1 MLYRTYARIYQTAF
15 KGVSYL
21 LPWSTPTLLQGRDAS
36 KALPELIQKNKH
48 KSLIVVTDKVL
59 MDLKL
64 VNNLLDGLEVQGIP
78 YCIYS
83 DTVANPTIDNV
94 NDAFD
99 LYNKHNCDGI
109 IAFGGGSP
117 MDCAKALGAR
127 VVNPKKSISKMK
139 GLFKVVKKLPPLY
152 AIPTTAGTG
161 SEVTI
166 AAVIT
171 DSKTHEKYA
180 INDLRLIPKYAILD
194 PMLTENLPQ
203 TITSTTGIDALTHA
217 VEAFIG
223 KSNTKSTKDYSR
235 KAVKLITDNIFKAY
249 SNGSNIEAREN
260 MQTASYYAGIAFT
273 RAYVGYVHAIA
284 HTLGG
289 FYSVPHG
296 LANAVI
302 LPYVL
307 EYYGSSVHKPL
318 AELADHIH
326 ITSRAD
332 TEAEKANRFIEL
344 IKKLN
349 KDMNIPDKIK
359 GIKNEDIPVMVNR
372 ANQEANPLYPVP
384 RILKKKDLENIFMMI
399 KA

>member
-15 KGVSYL
+15 RGVSYL

-36 KALPELIQKNKH
+36 KKLPELIHNNKH

-59 MDLKL
+59 LDLKL
-64 VNNLLDGLEVQGIP
+64 VNNLLEGLEGLDIP
-78 YCIYS
+78 YCVFS

-94 NDAFD
+94 NDALD
-99 LYNKHNCDGI
+99 LYHNNNCDGI

-127 VVNPKKSISKMK
+127 VATPRKSISQMK
-139 GLFKVVKKLPPLY
+139 GLFKVGKKLPPLY

-180 INDLRLIPKYAILD
+180 INDLKLIPRYAVLD
-194 PMLTENLPQ
+194 PMLTKNLPQ
-203 TITSTTGIDALTHA
+203 SITSTTGIDALTHA
-217 VEAFIG
+217 VEAYIG
-223 KSNTKSTKDYSR
+223 RSNTKKTKDYSR
-235 KAVKLITDNIFKAY
+235 KAVKLIAENIYTAY
-249 SNGSNIEAREN
+249 SNGDNLEARES

-307 EYYGSSVHKPL
+307 EYYGTSVTKPL
-318 AELADHIH
+318 AELADHIQ
-326 ITSRAD
+326 ITSQGD
-332 TEAEKANRFIEL
+332 TEEEKAKSFIKL
-344 IKKLN
+344 IKQLN

-359 GIKNEDIPVMVNR
+359 GIKNEDISLMVDR

-384 RILKKKDLENIFMMI
+384 KMLDKNDLKNIFMMI